1 MNFGLILTGGNPPP
15 WTAPAPRVYQNLIHQ
30 AMLAEE
36 LGYDNVWTAE
46 HHGTDEYFSAQFP
59 VLAAI
64 AARTTR
70 IRIGTYIVILPL
82 YNPLQV
88 AEEAATLDAISDGRF
103 DLGVGQGYVVSEYAA
118 YNIPRKE
125 RPARMEEGL
134 AIIRGLWEQETFSYA
149 GKHFKIAPI
158 SLRPRP
164 VQRRLPIWV
173 AGLTEKSI
181 DRAAR
186 YGCHFA
192 GAGAATGMQIYD
204 ASLRRHGHDPQHFY
218 KGALRMVYI
227 ADTRERAWTEAAP
240 HVHHQMSVYTK
251 NLDDAGDFKWP
262 GGYFGVDPLPP
273 PEKLGEEKNL
283 HFFGAPFIIGS
294 PEDAIKEIERSHA
307 ETGVTHLVMWMQ
319 IGGMDPRLT
328 EHSMRLFAKEVMP
341 HFSKQGNG

>member
-15 WTAPAPRVYQNLIHQ
+15 WTVPAPRLYSTVMHQ
-30 AMLAEE
+30 AVLAEE

-46 HHGTDEYFSAQFP
+46 HHGTDEYHSAQFP

-64 AARTTR
+64 AARTSR

-82 YNPLQV
+82 YHPLQV
-88 AEEAATLDAISDGRF
+88 AEEAATLDALSDGRF

-118 YNIPRKE
+118 YNVPRKE

-134 AIIRGLWEQETFSYA
+134 AIIRGLWEQEQFSYE

-164 VQRRLPIWV
+164 AQKRLPIWV
-173 AGLTEKSI
+173 AGLTEKAI

-192 GAGAATGMQIYD
+192 GAGAAAGMHLYD
-204 ASLRRHGHDPQHFY
+204 ASLKRHGYDPKQFH
-218 KGALRMVYI
+218 KGALRMVHI
-227 ADTRERAWTEAAP
+227 ADTRERAWEEAAP
-240 HVHHQMSVYTK
+240 HVHHQMAIYTK
-251 NLDDAGDFKWP
+251 NLDDAGDFKWS

-273 PEKLGEEKNL
+273 PEKLSTAQGL

-294 PEDAIKEIERSHA
+294 PEDAISEIERSRA
-307 ETGVTHLVMWMQ
+307 ETGTTHLVMWMQ

-328 EHSMRLFAKEVMP
+328 EHSIRLFAKEVMP
-341 HFSKQGNG
+341 HFRR